1 MSSSWPSGGSC
12 GKRRFLDFWPK
23 VEYFEAVGIDEE
35 DHMFLIGPL
44 GHQELLI
51 ILALALLIFGAK
63 KLPDLGKSLGEGIKN
78 FKKSIS
84 SKEKDDASSDKPVPP
99 AKDE

>member
-1 MSSSWPSGGSC
+1 
-12 GKRRFLDFWPK
+12 
-23 VEYFEAVGIDEE
+23 
-35 DHMFLIGPL
+35 MFLLGPL

-84 SKEKDDASSDKPVPP
+84 GKEKDETPSDKPVPP
-99 AKDE
+99 SKDE

>member
-1 MSSSWPSGGSC
+1 
-12 GKRRFLDFWPK
+12 
-23 VEYFEAVGIDEE
+23 
-35 DHMFLIGPL
+35 MFLLGPI

-63 KLPDLGKSLGEGIKN
+63 KLPDLGRSLGEGIKN

-84 SKEKDDASSDKPVPP
+84 GKEKSDGTSDKPSSSS
-99 AKDE
+99 KDE

>member
-1 MSSSWPSGGSC
+1 
-12 GKRRFLDFWPK
+12 
-23 VEYFEAVGIDEE
+23 
-35 DHMFLIGPL
+35 MFLIGPL

-84 SKEKDDASSDKPVPP
+84 GKEKDDASSDKPVPP
-99 AKDE
+99 PKDE

>member
-1 MSSSWPSGGSC
+1 
-12 GKRRFLDFWPK
+12 
-23 VEYFEAVGIDEE
+23 
-35 DHMFLIGPL
+35 MFLIGPL

-63 KLPDLGKSLGEGIKN
+63 KLPDLGRSLGEGIKN
-78 FKKSIS
+78 FKKSIG

-99 AKDE
+99 DKDE

>member
-1 MSSSWPSGGSC
+1 
-12 GKRRFLDFWPK
+12 
-23 VEYFEAVGIDEE
+23 
-35 DHMFLIGPL
+35 MFLIGPL

-84 SKEKDDASSDKPVPP
+84 GKEKDDTSSDKPASPP
-99 AKDE
+99 KDE